1 MNLPKTS
8 FNFQLFS
15 LNRERNTDTHY
26 LHTWRASNFSIFK
39 RLLNLSLVIIGVIIC
54 SKLWLVHNKQQSLWY
69 HQQANQ
75 LGRSLA
81 QLSAQ
86 TMVKGIIEQDEQ
98 SIVQQISYLTNN
110 DYVLGVAL
118 YNQKGQLI
126 QQVNAEKLISDGD
139 RESTEPTLTFIQEV
153 RSDKNDIIGYLRVL
167 LDETKVMQF
176 HFDYQQQMIEIFEVL
191 LLLAA
196 LAGGIVTRAFYTIRY
211 RQYRRRLKEDSNSS
225 DIL

>member
-1 MNLPKTS
+1 MNFPKTP
-8 FNFQLFS
+8 FNIPLFA
-15 LNRERNTDTHY
+15 LNREQNTDANY
-26 LHTWRASNFSIFK
+26 LNTWRASNFSIFK

-54 SKLWLVHNKQQSLWY
+54 SKLWLVHNTQEALWY

-81 QLSAQ
+81 KLSAQ
-86 TMVKGIIEQDEQ
+86 TMVKGITEQDEQ
-98 SIVQQISYLTNN
+98 SLIQQISFLTNN

-126 QQVNAEKLISDGD
+126 QQENAESVIFVGDQKL
-139 RESTEPTLTFIQEV
+139 TKPTLTFIQEV

-176 HFDYQQQMIEIFEVL
+176 HFDYQQQMIEKFEVL

-211 RQYRRRLKEDSNSS
+211 RQYRRKLKEDSNSA
-225 DIL
+225 DIV

>member
-8 FNFQLFS
+8 FNLQLFS
-15 LNRERNTDTHY
+15 FNRERNTDAHY
-26 LHTWRASNFSIFK
+26 LHNWRASNFSIFK
-39 RLLNLSLVIIGVIIC
+39 RLLNLSLVIIGVVIC
-54 SKLWLVHNKQQSLWY
+54 SKLWLAHNKQESLWY

-81 QLSAQ
+81 KLSAQ

-98 SIVQQISYLTNN
+98 NLVQQISFLTNN
-110 DYVLGVAL
+110 DYVLGAAL

-126 QQVNAEKLISDGD
+126 QQENAQKVISVDD
-139 RESTEPTLTFIQEV
+139 QKSTEPTLTFIQEV
-153 RSDKNDIIGYLRVL
+153 RSDQNDIIGYLRVL
-167 LDETKVMQF
+167 LDESKVMQF
-176 HFDYQQQMIEIFEVL
+176 HFDYQQQMIEKFEVL

-196 LAGGIVTRAFYTIRY
+196 LTGGIVTRAFYTIRY
-211 RQYRRRLKEDSNSS
+211 RQYRRRLKEDSNSG